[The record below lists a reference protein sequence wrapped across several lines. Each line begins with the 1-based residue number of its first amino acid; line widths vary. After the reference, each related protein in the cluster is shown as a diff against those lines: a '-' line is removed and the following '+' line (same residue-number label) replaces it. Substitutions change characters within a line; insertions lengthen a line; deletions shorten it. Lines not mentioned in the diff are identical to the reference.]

1 MALKPTCGFTLNDLI
16 NQIRNATLVKIIGVI
31 GDIHTELGRL
41 RKALDWL
48 NKMALDEVLCVGDIV
63 DGTGDVNACVNL
75 LRQNQVRTVLGN
87 HDAWFLK
94 NSMRDLPDATPVDTV
109 NLKNS
114 QFIRDLPPE
123 IEYDTP
129 AGRMLLCHGLGKN
142 NMAKVRDDDY
152 GYALDNNF
160 ELQELMRSGKYRFV
174 VNGHTHYRMVRDFG
188 GLTVINAGTLLYGEP
203 EFLTIDFPN
212 RIVTIYG
219 LAKDV
224 PDKKEE
230 IRL

>member
-16 NQIRNATLVKIIGVI
+16 NRIRNATLVKIIGVI

-109 NLKNS
+109 DLKNS

-160 ELQELMRSGKYRFV
+160 ELQELIRSGQYRFV

-212 RIVTIYG
+212 
-219 LAKDV
+219 
-224 PDKKEE
+224 
-230 IRL
+230 